1 VHGVP
6 HVTDSRNGGS
16 PLHGLVIL
24 AALSAVFPAFSAYDG
39 PPPEVVSESGSG
51 EAFRLEVHADAGQR
65 DWLSSEGFD
74 IAGHNLA
81 EGWVEV
87 IADRAGLARL
97 RAEGFAVEVLERRD
111 HPVPLGGA
119 LTDAGLSDTLY
130 TDPGELEIF
139 LNQVLQDHPGIT
151 RLEALG
157 ATHEGRTV
165 WGLMISDNAAMDED
179 ELTIL
184 LSGAHHAREVMTVEV
199 VMDVIDHLTDNYG
212 IDTDITA
219 RVDAYQIWCVPI
231 VNPDGVNRVFITD
244 NYWRKNLRDNDDD
257 GAITFDDGVDLNR
270 NYEWGWGGQCGGS
283 SGTFSSEA
291 YRGPY
296 EGSEPETQGMIAL
309 GRRIGPVF
317 DVEYHS
323 YGEDVF
329 YALSCD
335 PQLSPTLPTIT
346 PGDPPNDNQ
355 TISRIIAEGF
365 AAAIV
370 QADGGQGFE
379 AAPYGGRVD
388 GTGRDHQYH
397 ENGAIGFVVEV
408 NRRSEGGFQPDYERR
423 RDPTVEGQRPGW
435 LWLIDRISGPA
446 VGGHVLDAVTGL
458 PVAADVS
465 LDEMQLPDGKRLT
478 SRDDTGRF
486 HIIVVEGN
494 YTLRVS
500 APGYQ
505 DAAVPLVVGPSFSPV
520 QVDLV
525 PTGASRIVLEDFE
538 DPANAALWTFGDA
551 GDTATD
557 GFWVWDE
564 PQGTHHG
571 FVQTTLLF
579 GNARLDRTP
588 GEGRLALVTGNEAAA
603 GFTTDDVDG
612 GVTTVTSPSFDLS
625 GLYAVE
631 VSWQRWFRKDASDL
645 VDDLVVE
652 VSDDGGTGWIV
663 LEDLDVTTATADA
676 SPAWVATSVRLDD
689 LVAPGPDIRFR
700 FRASD
705 TGTDNTVEAAIDDL
719 ELRGFSLLAQGDVS
733 GVIVG
738 DAADTVVGWNSALG
752 APDAVYDVVRG
763 DLSSLSEGPGG
774 IDLGTLTCIESDSVD
789 TTTAGDADTDAPAV
803 GTGFFYLVR
812 FELGM
817 SVGGYGQGTSSGE
830 RTGTGGCSP

>member
-1 VHGVP
+1 MKKA
-6 HVTDSRNGGS
+6 RNGAYRLGF
-16 PLHGLVIL
+16 LLLVATM
-24 AALSAVFPAFSAYDG
+24 AAVLPAFSADG
-39 PPPEVVSESGSG
+39 GSPSEVASEPGPR
-51 EAFRLEVHADAGQR
+51 EVFRLKVPADAEQR
-65 DWLSSEGFD
+65 DWLSAEGFD
-74 IAGHNLA
+74 IAGHNLTD
-81 EGWVEV
+81 GWVEV
-87 IADRAGLARL
+87 IVGRAGLARL
-97 RAEGFAVEVLERRD
+97 RTEGFAVEILERRD

-119 LTDAGLSDTLY
+119 TDAGLLDTAY
-130 TDPGELEIF
+130 TDPGELETF
-139 LNQVLQDHPGIT
+139 LNQVVLDHPGIT

-157 ATHEGRTV
+157 TTHEGRTI
-165 WGLMISDNAAMDED
+165 WGLMISDNAAVDED
-179 ELTIL
+179 EPAIL
-184 LSGAHHAREVMTVEV
+184 FNGAHHAREVMTVEV
-199 VMDVIDHLTDNYG
+199 VMDVIDQLTDNYG
-212 IDTDITA
+212 VVQAITD

-231 VNPDGVNRVFITD
+231 VNPDGVNRVFVTYD
-244 NYWRKNLRDNDDD
+244 YWRKNVRDNDSNGTIDS
-257 GAITFDDGVDLNR
+257 ADGVDLNR
-270 NYEWGWGGQCGGS
+270 NYEWGWGNQCQGS
-283 SGTFSSEA
+283 SSTPSGET

-296 EGSEPETQGMIAL
+296 EGSEPETQALVAL
-309 GRRIGPVF
+309 GRRIRPVF

-329 YALSCD
+329 YSLSCD
-335 PQLSPTLPTIT
+335 PQFSPKLTTIA
-346 PGDPPNDNQ
+346 GADKS
-355 TISRIIAEGF
+355 ISRVIAEGF
-365 AAAIV
+365 AGEIV
-370 QADGGQGFE
+370 QADGGLGYY
-379 AAPYGGRVD
+379 AAPYGSRVD

-397 ENGAIGFVVEV
+397 ENGAIGFVTEI
-408 NRRSEGGFQPDYERR
+408 NSSSEGGFHPSYSTW
-423 RDPTVEGQRPGW
+423 RDATVEGQRPGW

-478 SRDDTGRF
+478 SRGDTGRF

-538 DPANAALWTFGDA
+538 DPADAALWTFGDA
-551 GDTATD
+551 SDTATD
-557 GFWVWDE
+557 GLWVWDE
-564 PQGTHHG
+564 PQGTHSG
-571 FVQTTLLF
+571 YVQTTLSF

-588 GEGRLALVTGNEAAA
+588 GEARLALVTGNEVAA

-631 VSWQRWFRKDASDL
+631 VSWQRWFRKDAADL

-652 VSDDGGTGWIV
+652 VSDDGGAGWTVI
-663 LEDLDVTTATADA
+663 EDLDVTTATADA

-733 GVIVG
+733 GVIVS
-738 DAADTVVGWNSALG
+738 DAADTVVDWNSALG

-774 IDLGTLTCIESDSVD
+774 IDLGTVTCVEGDSVD
-789 TTTAGDADTDAPAV
+789 TTTAGDADTDTPTPGA
-803 GTGFFYLVR
+803 GFFYLVR
-812 FELGM
+812 FELGF
-817 SVGGYGQGTSSGE
+817 SVGGYGQGSSSGQ